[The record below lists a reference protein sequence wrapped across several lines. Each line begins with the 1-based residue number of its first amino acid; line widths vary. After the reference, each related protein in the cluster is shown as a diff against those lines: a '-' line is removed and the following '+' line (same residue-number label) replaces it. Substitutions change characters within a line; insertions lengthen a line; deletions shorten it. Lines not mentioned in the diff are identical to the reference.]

1 MIRVTVDKSALRA
14 IVKFAADKG
23 ESRYYLTGVLLEA
36 DADSVRL
43 VATNG
48 HMMGALN
55 CQYADGDTRAE
66 TLTQAIIPAEFI
78 KAIKKPGRRELVCL
92 FVEIDGDKVRF
103 NDGETTREAKL
114 LDAKYPDWRTVMPRG
129 PMSGK
134 VAQFNT
140 AYLWA
145 FTDAQRELGKG
156 LPFATVSHNGD
167 CAALVSIGRDD
178 FVGVLMPLRADA
190 PLDAVPVWALPIAKD

>member
-1 MIRVTVDKSALRA
+1 MIRVTVDKRALRA
-14 IVKFAADKG
+14 IVKFTADKDDV
-23 ESRYYLTGVLLEA
+23 RHYLRGVLLEA
-36 DADSVRL
+36 DGDRVRL

-48 HMMGALN
+48 HMLGALN

-78 KAIKKPGRRELVCL
+78 KAIKKPGRREPASL

-114 LDAKYPDWRTVMPRG
+114 IDAKYPNWRHVIPRG

-145 FTDAQRELGKG
+145 FTDARRELSNN
-156 LPFATVSHNGD
+156 LEFCTVSHNGD
-167 CAALVSIGRDD
+167 RATLVSIGRDD
-178 FVGVLMPLRADA
+178 FVGVIMPLRADA
-190 PLDAVPVWALPIAKD
+190 PLEAAPTWALPMAKR